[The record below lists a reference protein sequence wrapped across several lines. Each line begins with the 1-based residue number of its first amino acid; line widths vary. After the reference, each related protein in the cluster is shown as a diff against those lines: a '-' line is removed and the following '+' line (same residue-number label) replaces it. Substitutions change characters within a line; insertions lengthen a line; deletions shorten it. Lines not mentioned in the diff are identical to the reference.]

1 MKPTEHRG
9 SGSRAGSRAGSLAGA
24 RVTVMGL
31 GLHGGGVAATRYL
44 VSEGAEVTVTDLRD
58 KNRLARSIEEISS
71 LPVRLILGRHED
83 ADFSGADF
91 VVKNPAVPRH
101 SRYLAKARK
110 VETDLSLFLKR
121 FSGPILAVTGTKG
134 KSTTAGAL
142 HYGLSRAGLPAKLG
156 GNITISPLTFL
167 RELTPE
173 SPVVLELSSF
183 QLGDLTMVDGGVGAL
198 VPRLGVVTSFFRDH
212 QDYYGSMERYFAD
225 KAILASSVPPEGSV
239 VLGATG
245 EYGRRFS
252 QASRAPVYWATGTP
266 GPGIRRGPGNRI
278 GPETHPP
285 GVSLTENGVSLMDP
299 FRGRDALEIPLPDG
313 LPGSNQLRLNYG
325 ITLLSLLL
333 YGIEPA
339 LLADCLAGFPGVE
352 HRLEHCGSLE
362 GVRVY
367 NDSAATVPEATL
379 AAVRSFT
386 APVRLIAG
394 GTDKDLSYDCIVDAV
409 GESTATYFLEGSATD
424 KMLGLLSD
432 ARSGAWSRA
441 RKRAPVFRGPFASLG
456 DCLHAALGDATA
468 GEVIVFSPGCAS
480 FEKFDNEFHRG
491 RVFKSLVESTRSTP

>member
-1 MKPTEHRG
+1 MKPTDQPAPG
-9 SGSRAGSRAGSLAGA
+9 NLPGSLSGA

-58 KNRLARSIEEISS
+58 ENRLASSIEAISG
-71 LPVRLILGRHED
+71 LPVRLVLGRHED
-83 ADFSGADF
+83 ADFSEADF

-101 SRYLAKARK
+101 SRYLAKARRI
-110 VETDLSLFLKR
+110 ETDLSLFLKR

-142 HYGLSRAGLPAKLG
+142 HYGLTRAGLPAQLG

-167 RELTPE
+167 RETTAE

-183 QLGDLTMVDGGVGAL
+183 QLGDLTMVDGGIGVL
-198 VPRLGVVTSFFRDH
+198 VPRVGVITSFFRDH
-212 QDYYGSMERYFAD
+212 QDYYGSMERYFGD
-225 KAILASSVPPEGSV
+225 KAILAAAVPPEGAV

-252 QASRAPVYWATGTP
+252 QLSRAPVYWAAGNPGSGYRQGP
-266 GPGIRRGPGNRI
+266 GPA
-278 GPETHPP
+278 TQPP
-285 GVSLTENGVSLMDP
+285 GVSLTEDGVSLLDP
-299 FRGRDALEIPLPDG
+299 FRGRDPLEVPLPG
-313 LPGSNQLRLNYG
+313 GVPGSAALRLNYG
-325 ITLLSLLL
+325 MTLLSLFL
-333 YGIEPA
+333 YGIDPT
-339 LLADCLAGFPGVE
+339 LLADCLEGFPGVE
-352 HRLEHCGSLE
+352 HRLELCGSI
-362 GVRVY
+362 GGCRVY

-379 AAVRSFT
+379 AAVRSFS

-394 GTDKDLSYDCIVDAV
+394 GTDKGLDYDSIVDAV
-409 GESTATYFLEGSATD
+409 RESAGTYFLEGSASE
-424 KMLGLLSD
+424 KMLAVLSKV
-432 ARSGAWSRA
+432 AGGSRT
-441 RKRAPVFRGPFASLG
+441 RAPGGLVRGPFSSLEE
-456 DCLHAALGDATA
+456 CLEAALEDAAA
-468 GEVIVFSPGCAS
+468 GEVVVFSPGCAS